1 MFVSQ
6 CTMISK
12 YILHICKDTYFILQN
27 KYFHIYD
34 DSLEQRNL
42 ELIAL
47 FNNYKL
53 RRYNDG
59 SFFVFYFFWTKLFH
73 RIWISD
79 EALFIFFNNPK
90 LTLLWQQLLHSRHSH
105 GNNVLI
111 HQRRHWTWSF
121 EHNIGISP
129 GWLGRLFIQIW

>member
-1 MFVSQ
+1 
-6 CTMISK
+6 MISK

-59 SFFVFYFFWTKLFH
+59 SFFVF
-73 RIWISD
+73 I
-79 EALFIFFNNPK
+79 
-90 LTLLWQQLLHSRHSH
+90 
-105 GNNVLI
+105 
-111 HQRRHWTWSF
+111 SF
-121 EHNIGISP
+121 EQNYFTEYEFP
-129 GWLGRLFIQIW
+129 TRLYSFSLIIQN